1 MLPPILCY
9 HKVDT
14 RLELGFTQVEPRVFR
29 RQMEALARHG
39 YQALGSGALA
49 AALPVGASPTPAA
62 AGAVVI
68 SFDDGYAAL
77 AHHAFPI
84 LAHHGFRALVFVI
97 TDFVG
102 RENTWDVQY
111 GWRRF
116 AHLGWDELG
125 IWQERGIEVH
135 SHGATHARLPW
146 LSDDEIAD
154 ELQRSRETIRAR
166 LGSPPAALSYPY
178 GAVDERVRRHA
189 AQAGYALAFAGP
201 TARGA
206 DPLCLPRRPVYGW
219 DRFALPLALG
229 ASPLSGAGLAM
240 ARLANRCAVGTAV
253 IQRLLGR
260 RYGSRASR
268 AQR

>member
-14 RLELGFTQVEPRVFR
+14 RLELGFTQVEPRVFQ
-29 RQMEALARHG
+29 RQIEALARHG
-39 YQALGSGALA
+39 YQALGSRALA
-49 AALPVGASPTPAA
+49 AALPAGKSPAPAG

-77 AHHAFPI
+77 ARHAFPV

-102 RENTWDVQY
+102 RDNSWDVQY

-125 IWQERGIEVH
+125 MWQEQGMEVH

-146 LSDDEIAD
+146 LSDEEIAD
-154 ELQRSRETIRAR
+154 ELQRSREMIRAR
-166 LGSPPAALSYPY
+166 LGSAPTALSYPY
-178 GAVDERVRRHA
+178 GAVDARVRGHA
-189 AQAGYALAFAGP
+189 ALAGYALAFAGP

-229 ASPLSGAGLAM
+229 TSPLSGAGLAM
-240 ARLANRCAVGTAV
+240 ARLASRCAVGTAA

-260 RYGSRASR
+260 RYTRRAPHAGR
-268 AQR
+268 